1 MQQLL
6 RIEWL
11 KLKNYAA
18 FKILGIFFII
28 GVFLVNFIVF
38 RSVQNFTENV
48 SASQLVGTFRPY
60 AFAYTWQTTAYV
72 TGYLLILPAMLMVIL
87 VTNEFS
93 FRTNRQN
100 IIDGWS
106 RQQFIDVKI
115 AMAFIFAAIATLL
128 VAITALL
135 FGLLSGDSFSVNK
148 LESLGYFFLK
158 AVSYNMVAVL
168 LSTLI
173 RKTGFAIGVFFIY
186 LGAENIISQM
196 LDFWSIKLRADN
208 KMDLGSIGDYLPM
221 NASDG
226 LLSFP
231 DNPLKSMAKQAMPSD
246 YTWLVA
252 ALAITYLVLF
262 IMWSRKRIIKS
273 DL

>member
-1 MQQLL
+1 
-6 RIEWL
+6 
-11 KLKNYAA
+11 
-18 FKILGIFFII
+18 
-28 GVFLVNFIVF
+28 
-38 RSVQNFTENV
+38 
-48 SASQLVGTFRPY
+48 
-60 AFAYTWQTTAYV
+60 
-72 TGYLLILPAMLMVIL
+72 
-87 VTNEFS
+87 
-93 FRTNRQN
+93 
-100 IIDGWS
+100 
-106 RQQFIDVKI
+106 
-115 AMAFIFAAIATLL
+115 MAFIFAAIATLL